1 LSADDPELASNYD
14 NIGGIYQ
21 DMRQYDKALFFY
33 EKALK
38 INEKLLHS
46 NHPELSV
53 TYSPANHPSI
63 ARAYNNIGDVYQQ
76 MRQFENALSFYE
88 KALQIQKISLPQYH
102 SDFAW
107 TYMQIGQVYYSIGKY
122 STALSYF
129 ERGLEIGEV
138 SLPENHQLLKTL
150 RQNIAFTEKEL

>member
-1 LSADDPELASNYD
+1 
-14 NIGGIYQ
+14 
-21 DMRQYDKALFFY
+21 
-33 EKALK
+33 
-38 INEKLLHS
+38 
-46 NHPELSV
+46 
-53 TYSPANHPSI
+53 
-63 ARAYNNIGDVYQQ
+63 